1 MAPASIQEVND
12 KVDAVA
18 VVGEYVRLEKRSGRF
33 WGCCP
38 FHQEKTP
45 SFTVDPDRKMYYCF
59 GCHQGGNIIKFIME
73 MDKASF
79 PEAVELLAK
88 KTGVE
93 LIYEGGNDYE
103 GQKDTHKDDLY
114 VLYDKLA
121 GSFHYLLMEKPEY
134 SHAKRYILER
144 GVSEEILNRF
154 RLGYAPGDR
163 SWLFRFLSKKGYSP
177 ELLAVSGLFFAD
189 YPQSAFFYNR
199 LMFPIADRQ
208 GRTVAFGGRL
218 LSGDGPKY
226 INSRESDVYK
236 KGSTLFAIDL
246 AMNEIRKTKTAYLA
260 EGYMDVIALHQAGI
274 TNAVAPLGTAFTDD
288 QARLLRRW
296 ADNICLVF
304 DSDGAGQTATVKAI
318 LSCRKNGLN
327 CSVAVPGQRLPESG
341 EAGAPLKDPSGPP
354 VLKDPADILKQFGPE
369 ILQNSV
375 KCSINDFEYLIN
387 RARSLYDTS
396 NSEGKARAVAFLFPY
411 AAALDSEVSRE
422 ACLAGIADFFGVE
435 RQAVFADYRRSRRN
449 EAPAV
454 SSGTAAGEAREKPLR
469 MNDELYLLTAV
480 LVNRWL
486 YPRLRANLSIEE
498 LENSGAKELFIA
510 LEEWFRNRNTDE
522 EDKSQAIPPDLLSR
536 INGEALRNFV
546 IEQGIK
552 GAFSSNPGL
561 LVQDSIRQI
570 KIKRLERRQGE
581 IVMELRKQK
590 SGYGGPATS
599 LSTSLSASPE
609 DLLTEKVHI
618 DAELLRLRR
627 IARGAPH

>member
-1 MAPASIQEVND
+1 
-12 KVDAVA
+12 
-18 VVGEYVRLEKRSGRF
+18 
-33 WGCCP
+33 
-38 FHQEKTP
+38 
-45 SFTVDPDRKMYYCF
+45 MYYCF